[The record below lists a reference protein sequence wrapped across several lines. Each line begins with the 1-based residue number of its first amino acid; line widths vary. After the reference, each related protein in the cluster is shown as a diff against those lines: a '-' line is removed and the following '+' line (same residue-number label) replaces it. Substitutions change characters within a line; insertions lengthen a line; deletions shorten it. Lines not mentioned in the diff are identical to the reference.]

1 MSDNRTKKAK
11 DQEWLRDVVRRALLI
26 HDDYD
31 EGMEGI
37 FCYMNHDT
45 GIMTGNATPS
55 FQMGVA
61 LKLIRS
67 FQNETGAPTS
77 ELVKLIEHTLNEA

>member
-1 MSDNRTKKAK
+1 MNDNRTQKAK
-11 DQEWLRDVVRRALLI
+11 DQEWLRDVARRALTL

-37 FCYMNHDT
+37 FCYMNH
-45 GIMTGNATPS
+45 GAGVMTGNASPL
-55 FQMGVA
+55 FQLSIA

-67 FQNETGAPTS
+67 FQNATGVPTS
-77 ELVKLIEHTLNEA
+77 VISKSIADNLNEA

>member
-1 MSDNRTKKAK
+1 MSDNRTQRAK
-11 DQEWLRDVVRRALLI
+11 DQEWLRDVVRRALLL

-37 FCYMNHDT
+37 FCYMNHGT
-45 GIMTGNATPS
+45 GIMTGNASST
-55 FQMGVA
+55 FQMSVA

-67 FQNETGAPTS
+67 FQNETGVPTS
-77 ELVKLIEHTLNEA
+77 EITEFIEYNLNEA